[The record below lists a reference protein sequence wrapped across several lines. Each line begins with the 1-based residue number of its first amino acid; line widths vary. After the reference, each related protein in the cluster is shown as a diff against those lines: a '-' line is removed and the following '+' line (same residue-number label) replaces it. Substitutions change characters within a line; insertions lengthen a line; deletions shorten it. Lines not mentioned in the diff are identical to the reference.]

1 MTYQH
6 VFTRNVDELVSVSAR
21 PPTTATHGAC
31 DTSFIPCARTASRAR
46 TEAFR
51 YLGGQ
56 CDEDYVNEKQV
67 YYVLQVAKRFYLVRP
82 LGWHILKRRRR
93 SSVIPGISRGLQ
105 QLAVEPPTADR

>member
-6 VFTRNVDELVSVSAR
+6 VFTRNVDESVTVTR

-93 SSVIPGISRGLQ
+93 SSVIPGILRLEGSSAAGSG
-105 QLAVEPPTADR
+105 TADR